1 LLFFRTIAHVSWPV
15 YDIGVDATLSL
26 VCLWRIMPRILHV
39 LDHSLPTHSGYTFRT
54 RALMKAQLAKGW
66 EVAGVTGVRHPAPGP
81 DGETVDGLTFYRTP
95 PIAPARAP
103 IREWR
108 EIGAL
113 AKRVAAL
120 VEEWK
125 PDLLHAHSPVLDALA
140 ALRAGKRLG
149 IPVIYEIRAFWED
162 AAVGN
167 GTGREGSLRHWLT
180 KRIETHAVKSA
191 DAVAVIC
198 EGLRGDLI
206 ARGVDP
212 GKITVSPN
220 GVDLDLFGDPPPR
233 DDALAATLGLSA
245 DDMVIGY
252 IGSFYDYE
260 GIDDL
265 IAAMPALVAA
275 QPHARLL
282 LVGGGPMETALKA
295 QAAASPAAP
304 HIVFVGRVPHDQV
317 ECYYSLID
325 ILAYPRKKMR
335 LTDLVTPLKPLE
347 AMAQGK
353 LVAASDVGGHR
364 ELIEDGATG
373 TLFAPDDPQ
382 AIADALA
389 ALLDN
394 RAIWPERRR
403 TARRFVETDRN
414 WSSNILRYEP
424 VYQRLLRGGV

>member
-1 LLFFRTIAHVSWPV
+1 MT
-15 YDIGVDATLSL
+15 
-26 VCLWRIMPRILHV
+26 RILHV

-54 RALMKAQLAKGW
+54 RALMKAQVAKGW
-66 EVAGVTGVRHPAPGP
+66 DVAGVTGVRHPEPGP
-81 DGETVDGLTFYRTP
+81 DGETVDGLTFYRTA

-113 AKRVAAL
+113 AKRIEAL
-120 VEEWK
+120 ARDWR
-125 PDLLHAHSPVLDALA
+125 PDVLHAHSPVLDGFA
-140 ALRAGKRLG
+140 ALRVGKKLG

-162 AAVGN
+162 ASVGN
-167 GTGREGSLRHWLT
+167 GTGREGSLRYWLT
-180 KRIETHAVKSA
+180 KKLETHAVKAA

-206 ARGVDP
+206 ARGIDP
-212 GKITVSPN
+212 AKITVSPN

-233 DDALAATLGLSA
+233 DDALADTLRIAA
-245 DDMVIGY
+245 DDAVIGY

-265 IAAMPALVAA
+265 IASMPALVAV
-275 QPHARLL
+275 QPKARLL
-282 LVGGGPMETALKA
+282 LIGGGPMEAALKA
-295 QAAASPAAP
+295 QAAASSAAAQI
-304 HIVFVGRVPHDQV
+304 HFVGRVPHQEV
-317 ECYYSLID
+317 ERYYSLID

-364 ELIEDGATG
+364 ELIEDGVTG
-373 TLFAPDDPQ
+373 TLFAPDNPE

-389 ALLDN
+389 KLLEN
-394 RAIWPERRR
+394 RCIWADRRR
-403 TARRFVETDRN
+403 TARIFVETHRN

-424 VYQRLLRGGV
+424 VYQRLLRGAA